1 MNLLIVGSSS
11 EIAIELIKKIK
22 KLKQIKIYTLSRK
35 KVPSETIT
43 ILKIIMRE
51 I

>member
-22 KLKQIKIYTLSRK
+22 KIKTNKIYTLSRK
-35 KVPSETIT
+35 KSSSETIT
-43 ILKIIMRE
+43 L
-51 I
+51 